1 MATIPTFCFVRWV
14 LTDLRH
20 SLKKYDIYEPA
31 TPRRMHRGKRAASA
45 SPTRNQPK
53 RLKKKQYLR
62 DIFLVIE
69 DIERM
74 DVFNIPVVA

>member
-1 MATIPTFCFVRWV
+1 
-14 LTDLRH
+14 
-20 SLKKYDIYEPA
+20 
-31 TPRRMHRGKRAASA
+31 
-45 SPTRNQPK
+45 
-53 RLKKKQYLR
+53 LKKKQYLR